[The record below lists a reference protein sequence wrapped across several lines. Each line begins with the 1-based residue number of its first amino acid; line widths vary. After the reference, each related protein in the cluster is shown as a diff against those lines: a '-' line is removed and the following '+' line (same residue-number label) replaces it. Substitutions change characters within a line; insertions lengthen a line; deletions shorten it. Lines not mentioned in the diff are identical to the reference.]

1 MALPDRLPY
10 FPRPELLQ
18 AILRQLLSGANVALF
33 APRRHGKTQF
43 VRNELLPSVHESG
56 WFAARVDLWRNRKE
70 PAKGLVEGLEAIAYA
85 QKKTGL
91 LGTKL
96 NLKSVRTK
104 FHTPGVDI
112 EGEWVPASDAA
123 PVPDANLENR
133 LANALNRIAGHGEHA
148 LLALDEFQAL
158 AEPGNEN
165 FIAAFRT
172 VLQDLEDRLS
182 VIFTGSSRD
191 GLNRLF
197 QRAKA
202 PLFRS
207 AESVALPNLGDEFVD
222 SRADYL
228 ADVANL
234 QVDRDALKL
243 LFPRLRYTPQ
253 FLNEVVRGMLV
264 VGDADVD
271 EAHRRWLGGER
282 SGEYAD
288 LIDSL
293 ADEDLAIVLWLATSG
308 ESSVYTTEARG
319 AMAGF
324 MSTADAPGTPRIQ
337 SAIRRLVQAGIVDPV
352 GVKGSYELADQGLQ
366 IILGELVGPLVQ
378 QRTADKH

>member
-1 MALPDRLPY
+1 
-10 FPRPELLQ
+10 
-18 AILRQLLSGANVALF
+18 
-33 APRRHGKTQF
+33 
-43 VRNELLPSVHESG
+43 
-56 WFAARVDLWRNRKE
+56 RKE

-85 QKKTGL
+85 EKKTGV

-104 FHTPGVDI
+104 FQLPGVDI
-112 EGEWVPASDAA
+112 EGEWVPSSET
-123 PVPDANLENR
+123 PTIPDANLENR
-133 LANALNRIAGHGEHA
+133 LANALHRIADHGQHA

-158 AEPGNEN
+158 AEQGNEN

-207 AESVALPNLGDEFVD
+207 AESVALPNLGDDFVD

-228 ADVANL
+228 ADVASL
-234 QVDRDALKL
+234 TVDREALKL

-253 FLNEVVRGMLV
+253 FLNEIVRDMLV
-264 VGDADVD
+264 AGDADVD
-271 EAHRRWLGGER
+271 AAHHRWLDGMR
-282 SGEYAD
+282 HGEYAD
-288 LIDSL
+288 LIDGL
-293 ADEDLAIVLWLATSG
+293 GDDDLAVVLWLATSG
-308 ESSVYTTEARG
+308 ESSVYTAEARKVMG
-319 AMAGF
+319 GF
-324 MSTADAPGTPRIQ
+324 MATGGEPSASSIQ
-337 SAIRRLVQAGIVDPV
+337 SAVRRLIQAGTVDPM
-352 GVKGSYELADQGLQ
+352 GVQGSYELADQGFQ
-366 IILGELVGPLVQ
+366 IVLSELVGPLVI
-378 QRTADKH
+378 RRAAGKR

>member
-271 EAHRRWLGGER
+271 EAHRRWLEGKR

>member
-56 WFAARVDLWRNRKE
+56 RFAARVDLWLNRKE

-271 EAHRRWLGGER
+271 EAHRRWLEGKR

>member
-10 FPRPELLQ
+10 FPRPDLLQ
-18 AILRQLLSGANVALF
+18 SILRLLLSGANVTLF

-43 VRNELLPSVHESG
+43 VRNELLPNVHESG

-85 QKKTGL
+85 EKKTGV

-104 FHTPGVDI
+104 FQLPGVDI
-112 EGEWVPASDAA
+112 EGEWVPSSET
-123 PVPDANLENR
+123 PTIPDANLENR
-133 LANALNRIAGHGEHA
+133 LANALHRIADHGQHA

-207 AESVALPNLGDEFVD
+207 AESVALPNLGDDFVD

-228 ADVANL
+228 ADVASL
-234 QVDRDALKL
+234 TVDRDALKL

-253 FLNEVVRGMLV
+253 FLNEIVRDMLV
-264 VGDADVD
+264 AGDADVD
-271 EAHRRWLGGER
+271 AAHRRWLEGMR
-282 SGEYAD
+282 HGEYAD
-288 LIDSL
+288 LIDGL
-293 ADEDLAIVLWLATSG
+293 GDDDLAVVLWLATSG
-308 ESSVYTTEARG
+308 ESSVYTAEARKVMG
-319 AMAGF
+319 GF
-324 MSTADAPGTPRIQ
+324 MVTGGEPSASRVQ
-337 SAIRRLVQAGIVDPV
+337 SAVRRLIQAGTVDPM
-352 GVKGSYELADQGLQ
+352 GVHGSYELADQGFQ
-366 IILGELVGPLVQ
+366 IVLSELVGPLVI
-378 QRTADKH
+378 RRAAGKS